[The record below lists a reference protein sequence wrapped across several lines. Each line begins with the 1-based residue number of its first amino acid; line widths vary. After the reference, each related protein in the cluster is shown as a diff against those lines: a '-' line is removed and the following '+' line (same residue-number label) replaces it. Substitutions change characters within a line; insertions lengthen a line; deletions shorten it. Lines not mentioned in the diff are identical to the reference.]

1 MTGVSRTK
9 GQLGTCLVC
18 GKRSYAS
25 RQAAKRWMKRLYPED
40 RQSVYRC
47 GMVYHFGHLPGVV
60 RAGREARAVVRERRR
75 SS

>member
-1 MTGVSRTK
+1 MTGTSKTL
-9 GQLGTCLVC
+9 GQLGTCVVC

-25 RQAAKRWMKRLYPED
+25 KQAAKRAMKRLYPED

-47 GMVYHFGHLPGVV
+47 GDFYHFGHLPGVV

>member
-1 MTGVSRTK
+1 MTGTSK
-9 GQLGTCLVC
+9 KNGDLGTCGTC
-18 GKRSYAS
+18 GKRIYAS
-25 RQAAKRWMKRLYPED
+25 RQIAKRAMQRLYPED

-47 GMVYHFGHLPGVV
+47 GDFYHFGHLPGVV